1 MMPKIAAGDANKVW
15 VIPSEITKALEGLGS
30 SVHEIAGI
38 PKHVD
43 GPRKRVDMGSTEPPV
58 LAGSGALDRELA
70 QANKAVEDAIADA
83 ARSANPGRNAE
94 GNTPPASPARPA
106 APPPDPPAPETD
118 TDAGTPEAPP
128 AQ

>member
-38 PKHVD
+38 PQKVS
-43 GPRKRVDMGSTEPPV
+43 GPLKRVDMGTTEPPK
-58 LAGSGALDRELA
+58 LRGSGALDDELSL
-70 QANKAVEDAIADA
+70 ANKAVEDAIAEA
-83 ARSANPGRNAE
+83 ERSANPGRNAE
-94 GNTPPASPARPA
+94 GEHAAEAPADVPEPPTDPAG
-106 APPPDPPAPETD
+106 DD
-118 TDAGTPEAPP
+118 SPEAPP